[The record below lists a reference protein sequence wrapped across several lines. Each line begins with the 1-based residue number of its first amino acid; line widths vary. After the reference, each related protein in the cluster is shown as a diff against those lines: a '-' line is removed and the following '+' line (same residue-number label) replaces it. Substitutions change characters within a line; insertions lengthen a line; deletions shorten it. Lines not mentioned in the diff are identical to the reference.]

1 MKKKKPQGNQKR
13 SFPVYKYSTYIRAGK
28 QRRNVAGGHLTS
40 RTAFLSAL
48 VRLGF
53 SLPGSVYDWS
63 TLKLMLHIIGWQ
75 ARSVIFYISDRFG
88 VSTLLFA
95 RFPTF
100 QNFKVDGQELLVKS
114 KKLYKCKVN

>member
-1 MKKKKPQGNQKR
+1 MYPCTQDEKEETPGEPEKELSGIQI
-13 SFPVYKYSTYIRAGK
+13 FYVHRAGK

-63 TLKLMLHIIGWQ
+63 TLKLMLHIIGWK

-100 QNFKVDGQELLVKS
+100 QNFKS
-114 KKLYKCKVN
+114 